1 MEVYVIDS
9 SNVSTAI
16 EALKEGGKYFIIS
29 ADVKF
34 DIFTY
39 QIGPNS
45 FLDFRGGSF
54 IGRRVAQ
61 LNPGSGVKWVSTHL
75 KLNSCPIK
83 AGAYPIFTSYISI
96 EGLFASEVKAEW
108 FKRSTDTSDDQ
119 YINRAIQQANHCPVV
134 LEAKTY
140 TLNDSIRFVK
150 GNTPPQTLICPG
162 TLKVN
167 GDFPAIDI
175 DTQTATLNI
184 NKIIGYTTTETDPDS
199 QQDIIK
205 NHGIGVNFS
214 VYSDY
219 CDINVNA
226 MSALEKGFC
235 VLPVSYGKRNS
246 KGKPIAAGIQ
256 YCRIKFG
263 SISADYCFYIDVF
276 SEAQFTDPT
285 KPIDENDPNSEKDK
299 PIDRIPY
306 DYTPNYDLGCQNW
319 FNENQIS
326 GELMEGKY
334 GIYVVSPEEISGY
347 GKLFAN
353 NNVGNVLNG
362 LKFENISFE
371 RITELA
377 IRLRSMDRSCLLNM
391 QMYNSMPGNNP
402 NGETDFTPWIDLDYL
417 SDIRM
422 SFNTYVIPTHIKYG
436 DHCGRCYFSG
446 AIIDRPG
453 HWSSHFDTLG
463 IDSWHY
469 TVDSNTKTLKS
480 QMFLTNSVVP
490 YNITKSIVTSGN
502 GATIT
507 KYLQD
512 FLPDLSDTA
521 TSTDKKQYLSLPV
534 LPSALNVDVKGSKQ
548 QPDTLILDLTGLKDF
563 PPCLYT
569 VNANIAS
576 GCRLQFKA
584 TNNLAIEGG
593 VYDNGTTVKTVTESG
608 MYSIQWLPNWII
620 RITKM

>member
-29 ADVKF
+29 ADVKL

-61 LNPGSGVKWVSTHL
+61 LNPGSGVKWVTTHL

-175 DTQTATLNI
+175 DTQTVTLNI
-184 NKIIGYTTTETDPDS
+184 NKIIGTTDS
-199 QQDIIK
+199 AGNAQ
-205 NHGIGVNFS
+205 GSGVRFS

-219 CDINVNA
+219 CNIHVNT
-226 MSALEKGFC
+226 MSNLNKGFY
-235 VLPVSYGKRNS
+235 VRPVS
-246 KGKPIAAGIQ
+246 KGKKNSLGNPASAGIQ
-256 YCRIKFG
+256 YCRISFG
-263 SISADYCFYIDVF
+263 SIQAEYCFYIDVF
-276 SEAQFTDPT
+276 SDCEFTDSAGEVIDLDTIGQDKIPT
-285 KPIDENDPNSEKDK
+285 LS
-299 PIDRIPY
+299 
-306 DYTPNYDLGCQNW
+306 LGPQNW

-326 GELMEGKY
+326 GELMQGKY
-334 GIYVVSPEEISGY
+334 GIYIVAPNEIGGNGQY
-347 GKLFAN
+347 INPNK
-353 NNVGNVLNG
+353 VGNVLNG

-371 RITELA
+371 RITKLA
-377 IRLRSMDRSCLLNM
+377 LRLRSMERSGLLNM
-391 QMYNSMPGNNP
+391 QMYNGLPGDNP
-402 NGETDFTPWIDLDYL
+402 NGENDFTPWIDLDYVGA
-417 SDIRM
+417 IRM
-422 SFNTYVIPTHIKYG
+422 TFNSYVIPSHIQYG
-436 DHCGRCYFSG
+436 DHCSRCYISG
-446 AIIDRPG
+446 AVIDRPG
-453 HWSSHFDTLG
+453 HWSTHFDTLG
-463 IDSWHY
+463 FDSW
-469 TVDSNTKTLKS
+469 TDSAKTTKG
-480 QMFLTNSVVP
+480 QMYLTNSVVP

-502 GATIT
+502 GSTIT
-507 KYLQD
+507 KYLHD
-512 FLPDLSDTA
+512 LLPDFNEGA
-521 TSTDKKQYLSLPV
+521 TSTDDKQYFSLPV
-534 LPSALNVDVKGSKQ
+534 LPSTLNVDVRNSRDESGNLKT
-548 QPDTLILDLTGLKDF
+548 DTLILDLSGLKDF

-569 VNANIAS
+569 V
-576 GCRLQFKA
+576 KA
-584 TNNLAIEGG
+584 TIAEECKLRFRTTGYLAIEGAQSVSG
-593 VYDNGTTVKTVTESG
+593 RTYIKDFTASG

-620 RITKM
+620 RITRI

>member
-61 LNPGSGVKWVSTHL
+61 LNPGSGVKWVTTHL

-96 EGLFASEVKAEW
+96 EDLFASEVKAEW

-119 YINRAIQQANHCPVV
+119 YINRAIQQANYCPVV

-140 TLNDSIRFVK
+140 TLNDSIRFLK
-150 GNTPPQTLICPG
+150 GNKPRQTLICPG

-167 GDFPAIDI
+167 GDFPAVDI
-175 DTQTATLNI
+175 NTQTATLNI
-184 NKIIGYTTTETDPDS
+184 NKIIGTTDS
-199 QQDIIK
+199 AGNTQ
-205 NHGIGVNFS
+205 GSGVRFS

-219 CDINVNA
+219 CNVHVNT
-226 MSALEKGFC
+226 MSNLNKGFY
-235 VLPVSYGKRNS
+235 VLPDTYNKVDDEGELLM
-246 KGKPIAAGIQ
+246 GGIQ
-256 YCRIKFG
+256 YCRISFG

-276 SEAQFTDPT
+276 SEAQFTDKAGETIKRGDGAAPLEGT
-285 KPIDENDPNSEKDK
+285 
-299 PIDRIPY
+299 
-306 DYTPNYDLGCQNW
+306 LGCQNW

-334 GIYVVSPEEISGY
+334 GIYVVGPSDISGY
-347 GKLFAN
+347 GKQIN
-353 NNVGNVLNG
+353 NGNVTNCLNG
-362 LKFENISFE
+362 LKFDNISFE

-377 IRLRSMDRSCLLNM
+377 IRLRSMERSVLLNM
-391 QMYNSMPGNNP
+391 QMYNAMPGNDP
-402 NGETDFTPWIDLDYL
+402 NGENDFTPWIDLDYL

-422 SFNTYVIPTHIKYG
+422 SFNTFVIPTHIKYG

-469 TVDSNTKTLKS
+469 TVDSDTKTLKS

-490 YNITKSIVTSGN
+490 YYITKSIVTNGN

-569 VNANIAS
+569 VNATIAS
-576 GCRLQFKA
+576 GCKLQFKA

-608 MYSIQWLPNWII
+608 MYSIQWLPHWII